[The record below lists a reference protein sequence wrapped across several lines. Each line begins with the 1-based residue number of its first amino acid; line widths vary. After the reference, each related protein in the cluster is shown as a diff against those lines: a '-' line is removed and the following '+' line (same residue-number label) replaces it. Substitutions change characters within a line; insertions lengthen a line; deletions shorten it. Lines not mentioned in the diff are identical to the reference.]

1 MPKPLR
7 NVNDMSQPVN
17 LPLRNWFTA
26 DVAKHPKMRVAL
38 FLVTVVVMMGYV
50 AGSNPPPYFCCD
62 AEHYW
67 NLGNSYFKSGS
78 FSLYNFET
86 TFRGYSLPLI
96 LGFLRFVAKAI
107 HIEEFRLFH
116 LFNAVITAAALIYV
130 IPSLAKKIFSVDA
143 TVVGTALIVALFVLF
158 WGGYLIYP
166 LSDTWSFFLAASAA
180 LATILALESSSGGK
194 RLFLGLIAGAAVGLC
209 LNIRPIYALSL
220 PVYILAIMLAR
231 GVVLNV
237 KTLVLLPFIAGVF
250 AALVPQAVLNAVQI
264 GTANPL
270 SHSGSLYVLQIFMG
284 TAVQRHE
291 CAYFMDTAGVSLLAR
306 NGIEVLKPTP
316 EGAFYFDVSIE
327 NRSILEY
334 IGMVLR
340 HPVDFA
346 ALYIRHIF
354 NGFTVLRDNIYACNY
369 RLYDTFL
376 SLASLLLA
384 GLAIGLVCVASK
396 IISSA
401 KYKWFVLASVVPL
414 LVIVPTAIE
423 GRFFFPAQMWFYM
436 LLAFVGV
443 RGSTLMLL
451 RARLGPIAAVAILIF
466 AIGLIQFAG
475 VQSGKYAWLGLEG
488 GRVKLQPAPQL
499 ITQ

>member
-1 MPKPLR
+1 
-7 NVNDMSQPVN
+7 MSQPVS
-17 LPLRNWFTA
+17 LPPRNWFTA
-26 DVAKHPKMRVAL
+26 DVVQYPKMRLAI
-38 FLVTVVVMMGYV
+38 FIITVMVMMGYV

-67 NLGNSYFKSGS
+67 NLGSSYFKSGS
-78 FSLYNFET
+78 FSLYDFET

-96 LGFLRFVAKAI
+96 LGFLRFIAKAI
-107 HIEEFRLFH
+107 QIEEFRLFH
-116 LFNAVITAAALIYV
+116 VFNAVVTAAALVYV
-130 IPSLAKKIFSVDA
+130 IPTLAKKVFSVDSTA
-143 TVVGTALIVALFVLF
+143 VGTLLTIALFMLF
-158 WGGYLIYP
+158 WGGYLINP
-166 LSDTWSFFLAASAA
+166 LSDTWSFFLAAAAA
-180 LATILALESSSGGK
+180 LATILALESASDGK

-220 PVYILAIMLAR
+220 PIYVLGIMLAR
-231 GVVLNV
+231 GVTPNV
-237 KTLVLLPFIAGVF
+237 KTLVLLPFIGGVF
-250 AALVPQAVLNAVQI
+250 AALVPQALLNAAQI

-306 NGIEVLKPTP
+306 NGIEVLKPAP

-334 IGMVLR
+334 VGMVLR
-340 HPVDFA
+340 HPIDFA

-369 RLYDTFL
+369 RMYDTFL
-376 SLASLLLA
+376 SLASLLLG

-396 IISSA
+396 IVWSA

-414 LVIVPTAIE
+414 LVIVPTSIE

-436 LLAFVGV
+436 LLAFVGI

-451 RARLGPIAAVAILIF
+451 RARLGAIAAVATLIF

-475 VQSGKYAWLGLEG
+475 VQSGKYAWLGLDG
-488 GRVKLQPAPQL
+488 GRVKLRPAPQL